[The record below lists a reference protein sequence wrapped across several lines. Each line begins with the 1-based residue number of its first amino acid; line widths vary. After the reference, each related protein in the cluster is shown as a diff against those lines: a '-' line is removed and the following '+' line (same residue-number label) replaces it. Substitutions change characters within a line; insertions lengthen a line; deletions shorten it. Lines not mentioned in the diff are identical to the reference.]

1 MTSIQADIEALRRL
15 LIEKAYE
22 KREVTLASGRRSDFY
37 VDCRQVTLHGEGA
50 RLVGRVVLS
59 RVRRSGVR
67 AVGGPTLGADPMV
80 TAVSMTA
87 ALEGLDLPAFIIRKG
102 DKGHGTRS
110 RIEGMGNLRSGM
122 RVAIL
127 EDVVTTAASSLAA
140 IEAAREAGLEVA
152 RVVCLV
158 DREEGGRESL
168 AARGFAL
175 DAVFTKTSLLRGGG
189 MRRAANGQKGRL

>member
-1 MTSIQADIEALRRL
+1 MTNTQADIEALRRL

-50 RLVGRVVLS
+50 RLVGRVVLG
-59 RVRRSGVR
+59 RVRRSGVQ

-87 ALEGLDLPAFIIRKG
+87 ALEGLDLPAFIIRKAG
-102 DKGHGTRS
+102 KGHGTRN

-127 EDVVTTAASSLAA
+127 EDVVTTASSSFTA

-158 DREEGGRESL
+158 DREEGGRENL

-175 DAVFTKTSLLRGGG
+175 DAVFTKTSLLAGGG
-189 MRRAANGQKGRL
+189 